1 MSACDTLVAIKVDP
15 EGYYLAQTL
24 KHYNAFNTILYIISL
39 DSIAFDLKQNALVP
53 RAPQRPFWQ
62 WPLPCCCTFRLEDAK
77 EVRRLVGGQSH
88 LCNPTFARILLLPE
102 EVFFLPH
109 PKIGAMMLWEG
120 EMEQFGS
127 AVDITVLQH
136 QFIKDT
142 LKLNILDGTRKK
154 NGGGAHFVSI
164 LRLHLCNHVQHHA
177 LDCLRSIVQRL
188 SFAPLAHHLKK
199 PVLTIHVSVSY

>member
-1 MSACDTLVAIKVDP
+1 M
-15 EGYYLAQTL
+15 
-24 KHYNAFNTILYIISL
+24 
-39 DSIAFDLKQNALVP
+39 
-53 RAPQRPFWQ
+53 
-62 WPLPCCCTFRLEDAK
+62 
-77 EVRRLVGGQSH
+77 QSNF
-88 LCNPTFARILLLPE
+88 C
-102 EVFFLPH
+102 PH
-109 PKIGAMMLWEG
+109 PIIAREGFLSPPSQNWGNDALEG

-142 LKLNILDGTRKK
+142 LKLNILDGTEKK

>member
-53 RAPQRPFWQ
+53 RAPQRPLWQ

-120 EMEQFGS
+120 EMEQFES
-127 AVDITVLQH
+127 AVDITMILH
-136 QFIKDT
+136 EFIKDT
-142 LKLNILDGTRKK
+142 LKLNIFDGTKRKRWW
-154 NGGGAHFVSI
+154 GSFCLHFETAS
-164 LRLHLCNHVQHHA
+164 VQ
-177 LDCLRSIVQRL
+177 
-188 SFAPLAHHLKK
+188 
-199 PVLTIHVSVSY
+199 